1 MIGRARRSWQLFKN
15 TKPGDRFQ
23 VRYYRRRQSGP
34 GRLST
39 IFNVVVGSILV
50 IVSTVFGWAPGPGLV
65 TLIIGLGMVGGEFL
79 PVARFLDWAEVRL
92 RSLARGARYVWTRSP
107 PAGKVLIVVA
117 ILACVA
123 ALGYGVYH
131 LLFGG

>member
-1 MIGRARRSWQLFKN
+1 MIGRARRSWLLFKN

-34 GRLST
+34 GRLSM
-39 IFNVVVGSILV
+39 IFNVVVGSTLV
-50 IVSTVFGWAPGPGLV
+50 IVSTLFGWAPGPGLV

-79 PVARFLDWAEVRL
+79 PVARFLDWAEVTL
-92 RSLARGARYVWTRSP
+92 RRLARGARYVWTRSP
-107 PAGKVLIVVA
+107 LAGKVLIVLA

-123 ALGYGVYH
+123 GLGYGVYH